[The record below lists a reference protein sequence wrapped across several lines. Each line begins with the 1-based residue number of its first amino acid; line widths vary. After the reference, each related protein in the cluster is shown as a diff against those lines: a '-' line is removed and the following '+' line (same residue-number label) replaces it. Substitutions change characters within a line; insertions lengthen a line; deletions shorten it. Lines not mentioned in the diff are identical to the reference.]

1 MEANHVLL
9 SWPFGVVL
17 PGRGHVA
24 PLIESG
30 PRQRR
35 QKEKLRDPQMVGEK
49 TGCPEGRLHP
59 PPLSPLVTAAAAPLA
74 AEVALTTWTPS

>member
-49 TGCPEGRLHP
+49 TGCPEDGLHP
-59 PPLSPLVTAAAAPLA
+59 PPLFPSVTAAAVLA
-74 AEVALTTWTPS
+74 AEAASTTWTPS